1 MMNYNDIPAEFIS
14 IAKKHGAKRSK
25 LNEKTRELNEDYS
38 SPNPN
43 KADFIGVLGEMLA
56 ALEMQKKGMKF
67 TLNALL
73 DEKPLAEPDIMF
85 EHNGQQ
91 WNVDVK
97 ATEGR
102 KKYVPTRKLDKAE
115 ACNINAYWFF
125 KIDLKQDIY
134 YHNFNTLDEVK
145 SWRII
150 DYKEKQYCKK
160 FV

>member
-1 MMNYNDIPAEFIS
+1 MTKFNNIPAAYID
-14 IAKKHGAKRSK
+14 IAKQIGLQRSK
-25 LNEKTRELNEDYS
+25 LNAETRNSKQVYS

-73 DEKPLAEPDIMF
+73 DEKPLAEPDIIF
-85 EHNGQQ
+85 KHNGQQ

-115 ACNINAYWFF
+115 VCNINAYWFF